1 MSAPAHDVALESSR
15 TIAQP
20 SDGSDVVLRLHNVR
34 KSYGSVEVLRGVSL
48 AVRDREVVAIMGA
61 SGSGKST
68 LVRCIDQLLPINAG
82 SMYLDGE
89 LLGFRRKNGVLRPL
103 KKREILAQQRR
114 MGMVFQD
121 FQLFPHLT
129 AKQNL
134 TGGLVRAHGWSAQDA
149 EARAGQLLQRVGLE
163 SMADRYPMQLS
174 GGQQQRVAIA
184 RSIAA
189 HPRIVMLDEPTS
201 ALDPELVGEVLDVI
215 RALAE
220 AGRTMLIVTHQIRFA
235 REAADRCV
243 FMEDGQLVEIAPPSE
258 FFGDP
263 KSASLKQ
270 FLAHLSE

>member
-1 MSAPAHDVALESSR
+1 MSTPTHDVALESSR

-103 KKREILAQQRR
+103 KKSEILAQQRR

-163 SMADRYPMQLS
+163 SMAGRYPMQLS

-215 RALAE
+215 RSLAE

>member
-1 MSAPAHDVALESSR
+1 MSAPTHDVALESSR

-89 LLGFRRKNGVLRPL
+89 LLGFRRKNDVLRPL

-215 RALAE
+215 RSLAE

>member
-1 MSAPAHDVALESSR
+1 MSAPTHDVALVSSR

-68 LVRCIDQLLPINAG
+68 LVRCIDQLLPINGG
-82 SMYLDGE
+82 SMHLDGE

-215 RALAE
+215 RSLAE

>member
-1 MSAPAHDVALESSR
+1 MSAPTHDVALESSR
-15 TIAQP
+15 TIAQR

-163 SMADRYPMQLS
+163 SMAGRYPMQLS

-215 RALAE
+215 RSLAE

>member
-1 MSAPAHDVALESSR
+1 MSAPTHDVTLESSR

-20 SDGSDVVLRLHNVR
+20 SDGSDVVLRLHDVR

-48 AVRDREVVAIMGA
+48 TVRDREVVAIMGA

-89 LLGFRRKNGVLRPL
+89 LLGFRRKNDVLRPL
-103 KKREILAQQRR
+103 KKSEILAQQRR

-134 TGGLVRAHGWSAQDA
+134 TGGLVRAHGWSTQDA
-149 EARAGQLLQRVGLE
+149 EARADQLLQRVGLE

-215 RALAE
+215 RSLAE

-243 FMEDGQLVEIAPPSE
+243 FMEDGRLVEVAPPSE

>member
-89 LLGFRRKNGVLRPL
+89 LLGFRRKNDVLRPL

-215 RALAE
+215 RSLAE

>member
-1 MSAPAHDVALESSR
+1 MSAPTHDVALVSSR

-20 SDGSDVVLRLHNVR
+20 SDGSDVVLRLRNVR

-68 LVRCIDQLLPINAG
+68 LVRCIDQLLPINGG
-82 SMYLDGE
+82 SMHLDGE

-215 RALAE
+215 RSLAE

>member
-1 MSAPAHDVALESSR
+1 MSAPTHDVALESSR

-103 KKREILAQQRR
+103 KTREILAQQRR

-215 RALAE
+215 RSLAE

>member
-1 MSAPAHDVALESSR
+1 MSAPTHDVALESSR

-163 SMADRYPMQLS
+163 SMAGRYPMQLS

-215 RALAE
+215 RSLAE

>member
-215 RALAE
+215 RSLAE